1 MKKGGE
7 ENEINILISKTPKK
21 YSNSFLEELENKRI
35 SIISSI
41 VLRLANE
48 SKIWIIIEKQAMLL
62 WNVGALRFMPEPNDH
77 ITCWAL
83 NTILD

>member
-48 SKIWIIIEKQAMLL
+48 SKI
-62 WNVGALRFMPEPNDH
+62 
-77 ITCWAL
+77 
-83 NTILD
+83 